1 MHANECALACISA
14 DPQAARGPAQAVVD
28 LSRQYGVSGCLGAGN
43 FCLRWASYHGGDRAA
58 GLADMRDAMTICRE
72 QEAIFMP
79 NYVFLLA
86 EAEALSGEVEIAI
99 ARVVDQLA
107 EISHSGQLWLEAEL
121 HRRHS
126 ELLLQR
132 APPDEPAAER
142 AFTRALAAARGQQAT
157 IFELRAAVGL
167 ARLYQSQRRF
177 GPARDSLGPVRATWG
192 ENLDIPEVQEG
203 ERVLRSLDSAN

>member
-58 GLADMRDAMTICRE
+58 GLADMRDAMAICRE

-142 AFTRALAAARGQQAT
+142 AFTRALAAARGQQAR
-157 IFELRAAVGL
+157 IFELRASRTRTALPIAAQIRAGTRL
-167 ARLYQSQRRF
+167 ARPS
-177 GPARDSLGPVRATWG
+177 ARDMGRESRYPGGARSRAG
-192 ENLDIPEVQEG
+192 
-203 ERVLRSLDSAN
+203 SAIA

>member
-1 MHANECALACISA
+1 
-14 DPQAARGPAQAVVD
+14 
-28 LSRQYGVSGCLGAGN
+28 
-43 FCLRWASYHGGDRAA
+43 
-58 GLADMRDAMTICRE
+58 
-72 QEAIFMP
+72 MP